1 MLLPEKSL
9 KGEHI
14 VQNISSLQ
22 RKSDKPVQTEEPY
35 IQSILQDT
43 KKKKKI
49 FITVSP
55 FNIYQY

>member
-22 RKSDKPVQTEEPY
+22 RKSDKPVQTEKLY

-43 KKKKKI
+43 KKEKKY
-49 FITVSP
+49 SL
-55 FNIYQY
+55 QLAH